1 MSTDAKLIS
10 QQVQRTI
17 VKIYRSQ
24 RRSQGTQDDR
34 NRKKRET
41 NQDRIREKRWRMKT
55 QRQEQQRQR
64 NKRRE

>member
-17 VKIYRSQ
+17 VEIYRSQ
-24 RRSQGTQDDR
+24 RWSRGTQDER

-55 QRQEQQRQR
+55 QRLEQQRQR

>member
-1 MSTDAKLIS
+1 MSTDAKLMS

-17 VKIYRSQ
+17 VEIYRSQ
-24 RRSQGTQDDR
+24 RRSRGTQDER

-55 QRQEQQRQR
+55 QRLEQQRQR